1 MRIKVTGLCPVLRP
15 SSVSAAIRVPVVTA
29 SAGRMQMVNT
39 TLVTPTITRESLN
52 LRTFDDMKVDDN
64 TIFGMLKAG
73 TIWTIGCFILAL
85 SNITD
90 LKLITITVS
99 QSA

>member
-1 MRIKVTGLCPVLRP
+1 MRIKVTGLCPVLLP
-15 SSVSAAIRVPVVTA
+15 SSASADSRVPVVMATA
-29 SAGRMQMVNT
+29 GKMQMVNT

-52 LRTFDDMKVDDN
+52 LRTFDDMKVDDI

-73 TIWTIGCFILAL
+73 KTWTIGCFIFAL

-90 LKLITITVS
+90 VKLITIIVS